1 MSARI
6 GKEQIKRCI
15 YNNEFL
21 VVNKDTVLTVAIITG
36 LFGGLIVGP
45 ITSLVYYDA
54 SPEERFNLF
63 IIRDCR
69 FYLHTQTLR
78 TLWLIITVSYSR

>member
-1 MSARI
+1 MSARV

-21 VVNKDTVLTVAIITG
+21 VVNLQDYSDGDLTVAIITG

-63 IIRDCR
+63 IIPEIVGFIYTHKR
-69 FYLHTQTLR
+69 
-78 TLWLIITVSYSR
+78 

>member
-1 MSARI
+1 
-6 GKEQIKRCI
+6 
-15 YNNEFL
+15 
-21 VVNKDTVLTVAIITG
+21 VNKDTVLTVAIITG

-63 IIRDCR
+63 IIPEIVGFIYTHKR
-69 FYLHTQTLR
+69 
-78 TLWLIITVSYSR
+78 

>member
-1 MSARI
+1 MHEQMSARI

-63 IIRDCR
+63 IIPEIVGFIYTHKR
-69 FYLHTQTLR
+69 
-78 TLWLIITVSYSR
+78 

>member
-1 MSARI
+1 MSARV

-63 IIRDCR
+63 IIPEIVCFIYTHKR
-69 FYLHTQTLR
+69 
-78 TLWLIITVSYSR
+78 